1 MSLGVLENMAKGL
14 VLHYLHGGTIEE
26 AVSTGREA
34 GLPEEFLD
42 SFPGMMF
49 QATSAACAVNLNEKT
64 VAEVLDTLTERGA
77 PSKDAEILVRAA
89 LKFIQSMAADGG
101 DARPVPRSTKAWYA
115 YEE

>member
-1 MSLGVLENMAKGL
+1 MSLGGLENMAKGL

-49 QATSAACAVNLNEKT
+49 QATSAACAVSLNEKT
-64 VAEVLDTLTERGA
+64 VAEVLDTLVERGA
-77 PSKDAEILVRAA
+77 PRKDAAIVVRAA
-89 LKFIQSMAADGG
+89 LKFIRSMAADGG
-101 DARPVPRSTKAWYA
+101 DARPVPHSKRPWYA
-115 YEE
+115 YKE